1 MKKIALHRIV
11 LASLVA
17 CTCASLS
24 ACGGSTS
31 GGLADARPATRP
43 LGSAE
48 LLQQVR
54 SAGQVGDELD
64 VQPLRDPRVEDLR
77 ASAMQAEQR
86 GDYAGAARL
95 LAQAALLTPED
106 PDLLQWQ
113 AEMALVAHDWTR
125 AETLATHSWDRGPK
139 LGGLCRR
146 NWTTRRLAGEARGD
160 AVLAAQAQQQVAACK
175 VAPPNRF

>member
-1 MKKIALHRIV
+1 MNRIPKIAS
-11 LASLVA
+11 LAAVVA
-17 CTCASLS
+17 LLT
-24 ACGGSTS
+24 ACGGSTT
-31 GGLADARPATRP
+31 GGLADAGPATRP
-43 LGSAE
+43 AGSAE

-77 ASAMQAEQR
+77 AAATQAEAR
-86 GDYAGAARL
+86 GDYAGATRL
-95 LAQAALLTPED
+95 LAQAAQLTPED

-113 AEMALVAHDWTR
+113 AEMALVSRDWAG
-125 AETLATHSWDRGPK
+125 AEALASHSWNRGPR

-146 NWTTRRLAGEARGD
+146 NWTTRRIAADARGD
-160 AVLAAQAQQQVAACK
+160 AAAAAQAQQQVAACK